1 MCILC
6 LSDEVFI
13 ERIFNNSNWS
23 IYDWHKHTVFI
34 AHSIYWFIRQ
44 ACQSRSQISSI
55 ISVFEPPP
63 FKKKNTQNLKKKPA
77 QHPPRLEETYMYICI
92 KIESKQ
98 KTFLDIFM

>member
-1 MCILC
+1 MNRRVTDRDNMCILC

-13 ERIFNNSNWS
+13 ERIFNNSNYS

-63 FKKKNTQNLKKKPA
+63 FKKKNTQNLKKKNPA
-77 QHPPRLEETYMYICI
+77 QHPLPPFGRNVHVHL
-92 KIESKQ
+92 
-98 KTFLDIFM
+98 